1 MESEFFRP
9 WLLYTAVAFLEFVRR
24 LELFSLTV
32 FCCAILKLHKLHHKN
47 LWEPVSKNQNSL
59 VFRDSHLQLTVIH
72 PLLQKQSDRHW
83 LLISIQSPGFPKSF
97 PTLCNSELGC
107 TWSGASSQSSRQGTH
122 LTSRLSIQICWCIWY
137 VDVCSRCG
145 YKIITITYE
154 CASKWIPFWV

>member
-9 WLLYTAVAFLEFVRR
+9 WLLYTAVAFFEFVGR

-32 FCCAILKLHKLHHKN
+32 FCN
-47 LWEPVSKNQNSL
+47 PQNSL

-97 PTLCNSELGC
+97 PTLCNSELGWC